1 MHLQCLDKKT
11 AWYHFSVQLRV
22 TVSCLRSFI
31 NVIFST
37 QNLKEENRLARND
50 VCQQLPL
57 LYSIWEMAVEDS
69 ASEVTAW
76 ETRLLLFSNEKGE
89 QLQKEGSQSVWL

>member
-11 AWYHFSVQLRV
+11 AWYHFNVQSRV
-22 TVSCLRSFI
+22 AVSCLRSFI

-37 QNLKEENRLARND
+37 QHLKEENRLARSD

-57 LYSIWEMAVEDS
+57 LYSIWETAVEDS
-69 ASEVTAW
+69 ASEVTAC
-76 ETRLLLFSNEKGE
+76 ETRLLLFFNEKGE
-89 QLQKEGSQSVWL
+89 QLWKQGNQSVWL